1 MVSGEADAVII
12 DSISGR
18 LYLKNN
24 PEAQIRSNFS
34 LSAVTE
40 EPFALVTRIDDHVL
54 LDRLNESL
62 DRLKRAG
69 TLEIIDQRWL
79 G

>member
-24 PEAQIRSNFS
+24 PEAQVTTKYSQT
-34 LSAVTE
+34 AVTE
-40 EPFALVTRIDDHVL
+40 EPFALVTRIGDHVL
-54 LDRLNESL
+54 LKELNDSL
-62 DRLKRAG
+62 GRLKANG
-69 TLEIIDQRWL
+69 ALKTIDQRWL